1 MVRGLA
7 PGIPRVPKADGR
19 DGARSRQAARG
30 APVSSRRVEGKGPP
44 AKIGQGRPG
53 EISANPY
60 RVSIFCLWVWHV
72 AEAPLEGRRDAAWI
86 TASASCGLRP
96 LHLNGHFY
104 RVKVIW
110 VVLVNPVCQAFRKNR
125 ALPAIR
131 PPQQSASSDSPAN
144 HAGIIPPESFEAG
157 RFHTAWVRSERSF
170 VGGCR
175 SSESSGPHASH
186 PAKRPSRKVR

>member
-7 PGIPRVPKADGR
+7 PGIPRAPKATAR
-19 DGARSRQAARG
+19 DG
-30 APVSSRRVEGKGPP
+30 PWVSP
-44 AKIGQGRPG
+44 GRPWRARFSPARRRQG
-53 EISANPY
+53 GPGQNCPGTTW
-60 RVSIFCLWVWHV
+60 RDFRQPVPGFNFCLWVWHA
-72 AEAPLEGRRDAAWI
+72 AEAPLEGRRDAART
-86 TASASCGLRP
+86 TASASFGLRP

-104 RVKVIW
+104 PVKVIW

-131 PPQQSASSDSPAN
+131 PPQQSASSDPPAN
-144 HAGIIPPESFEAG
+144 RAGIIPPELFEAG